1 MDKDRI
7 FTEVNKLPEIPADKY
22 PIEDEEIF
30 EGNEYG
36 AHFKITRNFAQM
48 RGIKIEYYTLSV
60 SGRRYAKDKVIQDF
74 VNALGEPPGGWMKM
88 PGVEFVSWLISP
100 KLPTTL

>member
-7 FTEVNKLPEIPADKY
+7 VEQVGRLPEIPASKY
-22 PIEDEEIF
+22 PIEDDEIF

-36 AHFKITRNFAQM
+36 AHFKFTRNFMQVP
-48 RGIKIEYYTLSV
+48 GIRITFNTLSI
-60 SGRRYAKDKVIQDF
+60 SGTRDAKDKIIQDF
-74 VNALGEPPGGWMKM
+74 IDALGEPPGGWMKV

-100 KLPTTL
+100 QLPTT